1 MCHLILDLQDGG
13 VMVKNGQDDF
23 VHVLPQTQVDL
34 LLLLQSIDQLR
45 ETENEKCIRKAI
57 LSNVSVPPAAAAD

>member
-1 MCHLILDLQDGG
+1 MEDLHNYSITRVCVCVCVWRLVLDLQDGG
-13 VMVKNGQDDF
+13 VMVKNGQNDF

-45 ETENEKCIRKAI
+45 DTESEKC
-57 LSNVSVPPAAAAD
+57 S